1 MFSKREKNLQSS
13 NVFKYVIISLENL
26 LRGVFKTG
34 THLFV
39 IVAVYL
45 KIFFGL
51 DKSYMF
57 TIVWEAKVFTI
68 L

>member
-1 MFSKREKNLQSS
+1 MF
-13 NVFKYVIISLENL
+13 FKYVIISLENL